1 MDEIEPGLHE
11 FLGYWFE
18 GWQRGMDT
26 LDEVSRDRVFHEC
39 GKACARSYTAQVFRE
54 ARQNGAD
61 MPSFLHNLTQRF
73 PSARYEW
80 DGDRTIHVIYAQCGC
95 DLVRLGLIRSGEFCE
110 CSAANLRE
118 NFEQVLESSV
128 HVTIEDSILRGGS
141 QCVLTVSLENEHK
154 FHQG

>member
-1 MDEIEPGLHE
+1 MSEIDPDLHE

-18 GWQRGMDT
+18 GWQRGMQT
-26 LDEVSRDRVFHEC
+26 LDKASRDRVFHEC
-39 GKACARSYTAQVFRE
+39 GKARARSYTAQVFRE
-54 ARQNGAD
+54 ARQTGTD

-80 DGDRTIHVIYAQCGC
+80 DGDKTIHVIYAQCGC
-95 DLVRLGLIRSGEFCE
+95 DLVRLGLVKSGDFCE

-118 NFEQVLESSV
+118 NFEQALETTV

-141 QCVLTVSLENEHK
+141 QCVLTVSLEK
-154 FHQG
+154 GT